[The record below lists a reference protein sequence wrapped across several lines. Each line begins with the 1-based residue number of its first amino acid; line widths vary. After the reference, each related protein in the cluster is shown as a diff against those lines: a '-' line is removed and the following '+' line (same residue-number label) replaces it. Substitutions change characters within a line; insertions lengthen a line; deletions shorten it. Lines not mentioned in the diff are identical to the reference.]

1 MPEHETGSESS
12 QSSPRSTSR
21 LRTIIARIFMW
32 IEDAVYIG
40 LGALLAAS
48 VVALLVQTAL
58 TFSSDLF
65 HGSMPTGIVS
75 LLDKL
80 LLVLMIIELLYTVQV
95 SFREH
100 TLVPEPFLI
109 VGLVAATRRIL
120 VLTAAFAGG
129 EGLTE
134 FTFRVTMTE
143 LVHPELAIL
152 TVMIVALVGSLLML
166 RRRHPE
172 AKARRS

>member
-1 MPEHETGSESS
+1 MSEHESGSD
-12 QSSPRSTSR
+12 SSPRPASR
-21 LRTIIARIFMW
+21 LRTVIARIFMW
-32 IEDAVYIG
+32 VEDAVYIG

-48 VVALLVQTAL
+48 AVVLLVQTAL
-58 TFSSDLF
+58 TFSSDLV
-65 HGSMPTGIVS
+65 HGSMPTGIVG
-75 LLDKL
+75 LLDRL

-143 LVHPELAIL
+143 LAIL

-166 RRRHPE
+166 RGRPPE